1 MDHPL
6 DQTALTKGVFIS
18 DLCGLCRDLCVALG
32 SQLRYPFN
40 LLLAELSA
48 SHLSLP
54 NNRNAT
60 R

>member
-54 NNRNAT
+54 ND
-60 R
+60 